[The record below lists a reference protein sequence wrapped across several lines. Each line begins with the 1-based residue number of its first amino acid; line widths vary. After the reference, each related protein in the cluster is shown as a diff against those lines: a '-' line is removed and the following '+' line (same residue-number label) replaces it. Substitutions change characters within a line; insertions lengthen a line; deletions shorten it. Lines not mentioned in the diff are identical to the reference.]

1 MLKAILFDLGETLVR
16 IADIAEIH
24 TRILDAHGIH
34 RTREEIVT
42 ANETA
47 ENLLGLELMKIM
59 SDEFWVK
66 RNTLFLEQLGVF
78 GREDLARFISE
89 HWWDYSDVALYPE
102 AKEIL
107 SQLKQKG
114 LKVGVI
120 TNGLE
125 SDVGKIMSKIQF
137 DPCFFDV
144 VVTVSTVNRMKPEQE
159 IFHHALS
166 ILNVTPS
173 EALFVGDTIEYDY
186 EGAKKAGLKAL
197 LIDRHDRI
205 TGDYEKIHDLKE
217 ILAFV

>member
-1 MLKAILFDLGETLVR
+1 MLKAVLFDLGETLVR
-16 IADIAEIH
+16 IADVAEIH

-34 RTREEIVT
+34 RTREEIIA
-42 ANETA
+42 ANKTA
-47 ENLLGLELMKIM
+47 EIQLGLELMKTM

-66 RNTLFLEQLGVF
+66 RNTLFLEQLGVS

-89 HWWDYSDVALYPE
+89 HWWDYSDVALYPD
-102 AKEIL
+102 AKETL

-137 DPCFFDV
+137 DPSFFDV
-144 VVTVSTVNRMKPEQE
+144 VVTVSTVNRIKPEQE
-159 IFHHALS
+159 IFRHALS
-166 ILNVTPS
+166 ILHVTPS
-173 EALFVGDTIEYDY
+173 EALFIGDTVEYDY
-186 EGAKKAGLKAL
+186 EGAKKAGLTAL

-205 TGDYEKIHDLKE
+205 AGDYEKIHDLRE